1 MPLGRFSRCG
11 EHAVGR
17 ATMEPA
23 GKKGFV
29 ALGTQVHN
37 LPRWLPPFPPLT
49 GVDEASKTLSAF
61 LHIAPLCPFLSLR
74 VVKQSLFDLHGCG
87 PPPHRGQ

>member
-1 MPLGRFSRCG
+1 MTVRPGWMPLGRFSRCG

-49 GVDEASKTLSAF
+49 PVWKRPPKRYQPSSTLPPSAPSY
-61 LHIAPLCPFLSLR
+61 H
-74 VVKQSLFDLHGCG
+74 
-87 PPPHRGQ
+87 

>member
-37 LPRWLPPFPPLT
+37 LPRWLPPFPPLLT
-49 GVDEASKTLSAF
+49 PV
-61 LHIAPLCPFLSLR
+61 
-74 VVKQSLFDLHGCG
+74 
-87 PPPHRGQ
+87 